1 MSVDPSKMV
10 PAPRNGHTFHD
21 LGTAFGEVLKNI
33 VEGIGSIL
41 AGAVTAAGSVLKAI
55 FDGVAAFVGHFASA
69 IAYLFRPRDVYVPP
83 PAEYMSP
90 IAADAEAAVKHW
102 TDKTDLALERAEEY
116 RTAAEQATN
125 DLAQAIDPNHPDS
138 HIFKL
143 IVAVEEAQNETLALH
158 AEAIRANKNAI
169 ESLLEYVQ
177 RTLHVPADAAVSNE
191 HWEVG
196 RAGSSPTGGTV
207 TLTAKPGWVG
217 TALIARSNTYVE
229 SVEGG
234 YAKSKDTVIESFPVP
249 GLNNNRVITVSSTQ
263 PWGGSRRG
271 SQPAEV
277 TVFYTI
283 NPGIAKTVPI
293 RASALRTLQSGQ
305 WTPVAEWEVPD
316 DTNVVA
322 DAKFTWANKT
332 WAGTYR
338 ARLTLDGVDITAG
351 VATKS
356 APLSISNQRMSGG
369 QRLRLEAYAAH
380 GNPLNRELRD
390 VEMNVTWIEGGP
402 S

>member
-1 MSVDPSKMV
+1 M
-10 PAPRNGHTFHD
+10 
-21 LGTAFGEVLKNI
+21 
-33 VEGIGSIL
+33 
-41 AGAVTAAGSVLKAI
+41 
-55 FDGVAAFVGHFASA
+55 
-69 IAYLFRPRDVYVPP
+69 
-83 PAEYMSP
+83 
-90 IAADAEAAVKHW
+90 
-102 TDKTDLALERAEEY
+102 
-116 RTAAEQATN
+116 
-125 DLAQAIDPNHPDS
+125 
-138 HIFKL
+138 
-143 IVAVEEAQNETLALH
+143 
-158 AEAIRANKNAI
+158 
-169 ESLLEYVQ
+169 
-177 RTLHVPADAAVSNE
+177 
-191 HWEVG
+191 
-196 RAGSSPTGGTV
+196 

-356 APLSISNQRMSGG
+356 APLFGHGPREHQVSISNQRMSGG

-380 GNPLNRELRD
+380 GIDRSRGTQVFELRD